1 MIEINEEEKSNT
13 TTEST
18 SHQNLKRLKSRVT
31 TLEKIYKTAKKRELR
46 NARIEHEEAEKAAEN
61 SSIHTFVY
69 HGGISIFEGEEKGRM
84 YSRNLTSPLSSSTSE
99 RRISSSSKEKEFQRS
114 SY

>member
-18 SHQNLKRLKSRVT
+18 SRQNLKRLKSRVT
-31 TLEKIYKTAKKRELR
+31 TLEKIYKTAKRELR
-46 NARIEHEEAEKAAEN
+46 NARIEHEEAEKASEN